1 MDFLNISEKTLS
13 KTNGISYNKTNTIS
27 FWRLMMKLTKANH
40 IYQLT
45 FFPSFFP
52 VNCYFVEEEEYFTLI
67 DAGLPFSKK
76 DILKTASHLGKSIR
90 KIVLTH
96 VHSDHIGALDGL
108 KEELPDVEVFI
119 PKRELKILNGDLSLE
134 NGEGEMPI
142 KGSIP
147 KNIKT
152 VPDQLIEDGDQI
164 GSIKAIHSP
173 GHTPGMM
180 SFLDIRDN
188 TLIVGDAFQSRG
200 GIAVAGDIR
209 WSFPFPSFGTWNKKI
224 AIESA
229 EKLLT
234 YNPSVLAVG
243 HGNLIFDAEEKM
255 KQAIEKAKK
264 SIK

>member
-1 MDFLNISEKTLS
+1 M
-13 KTNGISYNKTNTIS
+13 
-27 FWRLMMKLTKANH
+27 
-40 IYQLT
+40 
-45 FFPSFFP
+45 
-52 VNCYFVEEEEYFTLI
+52 
-67 DAGLPFSKK
+67 
-76 DILKTASHLGKSIR
+76 KTAQDLGKPIR
-90 KIVLTH
+90 EIVLTH

-108 KEELPDVEVFI
+108 KEALPNVEVLI
-119 PKRELKILNGDLSLE
+119 PKRELKILNGDMTLE
-134 NGEGEMPI
+134 DGEEDLPI

-152 VPDQLIEDGDQI
+152 VPDTLLEDGNQI
-164 GSIKAIHSP
+164 GSIIAIHSP

-180 SFLDIRDN
+180 SFLDVRDN

-209 WSFPFPSFGTWNKKI
+209 WSFPFPSFGTWNKKV

-234 YNPSVLAVG
+234 YKPSVLAVG

>member
-1 MDFLNISEKTLS
+1 
-13 KTNGISYNKTNTIS
+13 
-27 FWRLMMKLTKANH
+27 MKLTKVNN

-45 FFPSFFP
+45 FFPNFFP
-52 VNCYFVEEEEYFTLI
+52 VNCYFVEEDEHLTLI
-67 DAGLPFSKK
+67 DAGLPLSKK
-76 DILKTASHLGKSIR
+76 DILKTAQDLRKPIR

-108 KEELPDVEVFI
+108 KEALPNVEVLI
-119 PKRELKILNGDLSLE
+119 PKREFKILNGDMTLE
-134 NGEGEMPI
+134 DGEEDLPI

-152 VPDQLIEDGDQI
+152 VPDTLLEDGDQI
-164 GSIKAIHSP
+164 GSIIAIHSP

-209 WSFPFPSFGTWNKKI
+209 WSFPFPSFGTWNKKV

-234 YNPSVLAVG
+234 YKPSVLAVG

>member
-1 MDFLNISEKTLS
+1 MVLVILKLIPLVF
-13 KTNGISYNKTNTIS
+13 GG
-27 FWRLMMKLTKANH
+27 FRMKLTKVNN

-45 FFPSFFP
+45 FFPNFFP
-52 VNCYFVEEEEYFTLI
+52 VNCYFVEEDEHLTLI
-67 DAGLPFSKK
+67 DAGLPLSKK
-76 DILKTASHLGKSIR
+76 DILKTAQDLRKPIR

-108 KEELPDVEVFI
+108 KEALPNVEVLI
-119 PKRELKILNGDLSLE
+119 PKREFKILNGDMTLE
-134 NGEGEMPI
+134 DGEEDLPI

-152 VPDQLIEDGDQI
+152 VPDTLLEDGDQI
-164 GSIKAIHSP
+164 GSIIAIHSP

-188 TLIVGDAFQSRG
+188 TLIVGDVFQSRG

-209 WSFPFPSFGTWNKKI
+209 WSFPFPSFGTWNKKV

-234 YNPSVLAVG
+234 YKPSVLGVG